1 MKKLFIIPAMLL
13 CISGV
18 SSNKVKAPERQVQ
31 LITAPISTKIDSLN
45 IKAAELNILI
55 REQ

>member
-18 SSNKVKAPERQVQ
+18 SSNKVKAPERQVK